1 MTDNWQI
8 ARLNKNHR
16 RDSFDCGDSE
26 LNEYLRKFAR
36 QNRDKGLGRTYVAL
50 LPSEN
55 VVRGYY
61 SLTTST
67 VACETMPEKTRK
79 KLPRYPV
86 PTALISRLAVDIASQ
101 GRGLGQEL
109 LMDGIYRV
117 LQAAD
122 AIGIYAIEVDAKDDA
137 ALTFYG
143 RYGFASPLDDERH
156 MFLSLKAAKRAFRSK

>member
-8 ARLNKNHR
+8 VRLTKSHR
-16 RDSFDCGDSE
+16 RDSFDCGGAE

-36 QNRDKGLGRTYVAL
+36 QNSDKGLGRTYVAV
-50 LPSEN
+50 LPGEN

-61 SLTTST
+61 SLTTSA
-67 VACETMPEKTRK
+67 VACETIPEKTRK

-86 PTALISRLAVDIASQ
+86 PTALISRLAVVTSTQ

-109 LMDGIYRV
+109 LMDAVYRL

-122 AIGIYAIEVDAKDDA
+122 EIGIYAVEVDAKDNA
-137 ALTFYG
+137 ARSFYG
-143 RYGFASPLDDERH
+143 EYGFASLLDDERH
-156 MFLSLKAAKRAFRSK
+156 MFLSLKAAKLAFRST